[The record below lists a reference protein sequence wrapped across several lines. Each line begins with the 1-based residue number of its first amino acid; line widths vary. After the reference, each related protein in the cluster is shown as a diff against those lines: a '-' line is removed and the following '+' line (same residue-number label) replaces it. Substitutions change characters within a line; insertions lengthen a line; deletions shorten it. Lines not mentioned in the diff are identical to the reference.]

1 MSLTLRPGETV
12 ALLGP
17 NGAGK
22 STTLDLLLG
31 LERPDSGTVTLLGTS
46 PREAIVA
53 GRVGAML
60 QSGGLMGEVTVAELV
75 RLACGLHPRPY
86 PVPEVLA
93 RAGLTA
99 IAGRRADKLSG
110 GQAQRVRFALA
121 TAGDSDLIVL
131 DEPTTGMDVTARRA
145 FWATMR
151 DQADQ
156 GRTVLFATHH
166 LEEADAIADRV
177 LVLHR
182 GRLLADGTATE
193 IKASTGMR
201 RVSFELPGGTHDSTS
216 DGTSVALGVAALRR
230 LPAVTAVTVSPG
242 GDRADAVLGRRRHCP
257 RPVRAGRLPPQSRGR
272 RARAR
277 TGLRRPHRDGG
288 PDRKRGGRTRMNGLI
303 RLEILRVLRNRK
315 FQFFGVLYPSVLFLL
330 IAGTADSTEPLD
342 GTGGLTLP
350 AYLMV
355 SMASFGALTA
365 VLMCNSER
373 IAKERENGWV
383 RQLRLTPLPG
393 RGYVLAKTAAAAV
406 GALPA
411 IVLVFVVAAVV
422 KDVRLDAWQ
431 WLALT
436 AAIWAGSLVFAA
448 LGVAIGYAAT
458 GDAVRPITMIVYFGL
473 SLLGGLWMPSTT
485 FPGWLQDVAAWL
497 PTHAYAALG
506 RAIEQ
511 HRAPGVQDVTV
522 LLAFF
527 VLFTGGA
534 AWLYRKDTLKA

>member
-1 MSLTLRPGETV
+1 MTTTDTVVFDRVTKKYGDVRAVDEVSLTLRPGETV

-31 LERPDSGTVTLLGTS
+31 LKRPDSGTVTLLGTG

-86 PVPEVLA
+86 PVSEVLA

-166 LEEADAIADRV
+166 MEEADAIADRV

-182 GRLLADGTATE
+182 GRLLADATATE

-201 RVSFELPGGTHDSTS
+201 RVSFDLPGGTHDGTH
-216 DGTSVALGVAALRR
+216 DGTSVALDEAALRR

-242 GDRADAVLGRRRHCP
+242 GTVRMRSSDADATVHALYGLGVYP
-257 RPVRAGRLPPQSRGR
+257 RNLEVAGL
-272 RARAR
+272 
-277 TGLRRPHRDGG
+277 GL
-288 PDRKRGGRTRMNGLI
+288 
-303 RLEILRVLRNRK
+303 EQAFV
-315 FQFFGVLYPSVLFLL
+315 
-330 IAGTADSTEPLD
+330 
-342 GTGGLTLP
+342 
-350 AYLMV
+350 
-355 SMASFGALTA
+355 ALTETED
-365 VLMCNSER
+365 LTGSEE
-373 IAKERENGWV
+373 A
-383 RQLRLTPLPG
+383 
-393 RGYVLAKTAAAAV
+393 
-406 GALPA
+406 
-411 IVLVFVVAAVV
+411 VAA
-422 KDVRLDAWQ
+422 
-431 WLALT
+431 
-436 AAIWAGSLVFAA
+436 
-448 LGVAIGYAAT
+448 
-458 GDAVRPITMIVYFGL
+458 
-473 SLLGGLWMPSTT
+473 
-485 FPGWLQDVAAWL
+485 
-497 PTHAYAALG
+497 
-506 RAIEQ
+506 
-511 HRAPGVQDVTV
+511 
-522 LLAFF
+522 
-527 VLFTGGA
+527 
-534 AWLYRKDTLKA
+534 